1 MNTRQILERRAALTK
16 ELAAIHAAHPDGA
29 LSGEAESRWA
39 ALRSDLESTD
49 AALSR
54 QALLDEIERRSNGT
68 PLAGADHRFDQLAG
82 QVNAL
87 DVIRAQ
93 MGATDAGA
101 GRAREVSA
109 EIARRSGRSPEG
121 LFLHMGASAEQ
132 RTFSTTTPVGGP
144 GSNTIQTTVS
154 PNLIDRLRERVLVR
168 QMGATVLTGLV
179 GNLSV
184 PRLKASA
191 SAQWIAEGGSITAT
205 DPQTDAVAFSPKHV
219 GGIVGLSRNMVQQ
232 PSLDVARMVEDDL
245 AKLIAVA
252 IDQAAI
258 LGGGS
263 NQPAGIMAAGSGVGT
278 IYGGANGLAPTWA
291 NVVALIGSVDAS
303 NALGGS
309 LGFLTNA
316 KVVKAMRTTAKT
328 TTDTAS
334 NFIMNDA
341 ATLAG
346 YVLGSTQNAPAN
358 LTRGSGTNLSPLIF
372 GDWSQL
378 VLGFWSE
385 LDILVSPYDTTAFAS
400 GGVLVR
406 AMATA
411 DVKIKQPLAFSVLPD
426 IIAP

>member
-121 LFLHMGASAEQ
+121 LFLH
-132 RTFSTTTPVGGP
+132 
-144 GSNTIQTTVS
+144 
-154 PNLIDRLRERVLVR
+154 
-168 QMGATVLTGLV
+168 MGATVLTGLV